1 MGKKELC
8 KIAVDAMGGDAP
20 EEIIKGAMDAV
31 RERDDM
37 FCYLVGKED
46 YIKETISQY
55 AFDQS
60 RVEIIDAKEEISCDE
75 SPVMAIMSGL
85 DSLSMDKSV

>member
-1 MGKKELC
+1 MI

-31 RERDDM
+31 RERDDI

-46 YIKETISQY
+46 YIK
-55 AFDQS
+55 D
-60 RVEIIDAKEEISCDE
+60 
-75 SPVMAIMSGL
+75 
-85 DSLSMDKSV
+85 